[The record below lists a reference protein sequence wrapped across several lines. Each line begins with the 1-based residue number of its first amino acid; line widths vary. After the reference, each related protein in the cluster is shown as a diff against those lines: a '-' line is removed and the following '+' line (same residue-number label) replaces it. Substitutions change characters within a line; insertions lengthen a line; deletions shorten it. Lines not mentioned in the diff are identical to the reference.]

1 MKHKWIKFFI
11 ITVSALCA
19 LVVLFELALPLYL
32 KNQIKNLTSV
42 SFDDFHYQNLTDEQR
57 SALVENMNVSK
68 WKRVFKRNPLD
79 YDAAPQIY
87 MTADDRYLLSFTS
100 YGEFGDVV
108 ISLTNSKL
116 PLGCIFR
123 IESED
128 YSEFENFYKTTIKE

>member
-1 MKHKWIKFFI
+1 MKKILI
-11 ITVSALCA
+11 IAVSALCA

-32 KNQIKNLTSV
+32 KNQIKKLTSV

-57 SALVENMNVSK
+57 SALVECMNVTK

-123 IESED
+123 IEAED
-128 YSEFENFYKTTIKE
+128 YAEFESYLETIIQN

>member
-1 MKHKWIKFFI
+1 MKKILI
-11 ITVSALCA
+11 IAVSALCA

-79 YDAAPQIY
+79 YDSAPQIY

-123 IESED
+123 IEAED
-128 YSEFENFYKTTIKE
+128 YAEFESYLETIIQN